1 MLKQIARGLVSAL
14 SDPWVQGIFGLML
27 LARATDGMTRQLSE
41 LQTSIQV
48 TQQMGS
54 KVYMDWTTQQRDAK
68 QPNPDP
74 DPGDGP
80 DTTYKPVT
88 EYSSHDAHSER

>member
-1 MLKQIARGLVSAL
+1 MLKQIMRGLGSAL

-41 LQTSIQV
+41 LQNAIQM

-54 KVYMDWTTQQRDAK
+54 QVYMDWMEK
-68 QPNPDP
+68 QKETRPDP
-74 DPGDGP
+74 SENA
-80 DTTYKPVT
+80 KPVP
-88 EYSSHDAHSER
+88 EYSSHDAHSE